1 MGVLNGGDGVS
12 FTGDGATSFI
22 PVGAVWFVMKEVPE
36 PGCGEMHLNP
46 TLPTRFN
53 DVFLGLSGGNG
64 DVAPVLGA
72 ADEKL

>member
-1 MGVLNGGDGVS
+1 
-12 FTGDGATSFI
+12 
-22 PVGAVWFVMKEVPE
+22 MKEVPE